1 MSVLLSLGSNLG
13 DRTQQLDSALE
24 LLRDQQGVQVSR
36 VSSLYETA
44 PWGAQGQPNFLN
56 LAAEIET
63 ELAPLE
69 LLKAVKRIERKLG
82 RRSGTRWGPRAI
94 DIDIVLWGNVV
105 LQTPGLTLPHPELM
119 NRAFVLVPLAE
130 IAGDAKV
137 PVTGRTVSELAS
149 SPEAAGEVWKYELLD
164 H

>member
-13 DRTQQLDSALE
+13 NRTKLLDSALG
-24 LLRDQQGVQVSR
+24 LLRGVQGVDVLR
-36 VSSLYETA
+36 VSSFYETA
-44 PWGAQGQPNFLN
+44 PWGMEGQPNFIN

-69 LLKAVKRIERKLG
+69 LLKAVKCIERTLG
-82 RRSGTRWGPRAI
+82 RRSGARWGPRAI
-94 DIDIVLWGNVV
+94 DIDIILWGDTVR
-105 LQTPGLTLPHPELM
+105 QTLSLTLPHPEYQ

-130 IAGDAKV
+130 IAGDTRE
-137 PVTGRTVSELAS
+137 PVTGRTLSELAA
-149 SPEAAGEVWKYELLD
+149 SPEAMGEVKRYELD

>member
-1 MSVLLSLGSNLG
+1 MSVLLSLGSNVG
-13 DRTQQLDSALE
+13 DRTKLLDSALG
-24 LLRDQQGVQVSR
+24 LLQDEQGVDVLC
-36 VSSLYETA
+36 VSSFYETA
-44 PWGAQGQPNFLN
+44 PWGMEGQPDFIN

-69 LLKAVKRIERKLG
+69 LLKAVKCIERSLG

-94 DIDIVLWGNVV
+94 DIDIILWGDTV
-105 LQTPGLTLPHPELM
+105 LQTPGLTLPHPEYQ

-130 IAGDAKV
+130 IAGDTRE
-137 PVTGRTVSELAS
+137 PVTGRTLSELAA
-149 SPEAAGEVWKYELLD
+149 SPEALGEVKKYELD